1 MIGSKDIIQITH
13 GDIAVMLAIR
23 RPVKGVHLIRVKRG
37 FITVRASTLVVAGS
51 AGDAALGK

>member
-37 FITVRASTLVVAGS
+37 FSRSGRRP
-51 AGDAALGK
+51 

>member
-23 RPVKGVHLIRVKRG
+23 RPVKGVHLIRVKR
-37 FITVRASTLVVAGS
+37 
-51 AGDAALGK
+51 